1 MFTRPFRTT
10 LIAATLLTAPAVAQ
24 DAETGSAGPVETRDG
39 TYLRSVED
47 VKIYNTDGDV
57 IGEIEEI
64 LANADGVPAGF
75 RVELDSG
82 LFDFGDDDVSI
93 PLEALIWSEGRYVSR
108 MSKEQL
114 EKLRPW
120 DE

>member
-1 MFTRPFRTT
+1 MSDHPFRTAI
-10 LIAATLLTAPAVAQ
+10 IAATLLATPLIAQ
-24 DAETGSAGPVETRDG
+24 DAEVGSAGPVDTRDS
-39 TYLRSVED
+39 TYMRSVED
-47 VKIYNTDGDV
+47 VKIANANGEV

-64 LANADGVPAGF
+64 LVNSDGVPAGF

-93 PLEALIWSEGRYVSR
+93 PLEALTWSNGQYISK
-108 MSKEQL
+108 MTKEQL